1 MTNENAAPGGEI
13 LFEALIVPH
22 RSLTP
27 RGIRLLTGSILFL
40 SGIMAIRF
48 WVLGA
53 WPVAWFGLIEAGIA
67 IGLVHLN
74 VRQARASELV
84 VLSAGGVRIV
94 RTSPW
99 GGRVEQTFPLG
110 WLRVVLEERDGRVPA
125 LMLRDGSRGTE
136 IAAALGEVDKRDLAE
151 ALGMALHD
159 VRHPVFD
166 NKHL

>member
-1 MTNENAAPGGEI
+1 MTNENAVPGGDI

-27 RGIRLLTGSILFL
+27 RGIRILTGSILFL
-40 SGIMAIRF
+40 SGILAIRF

-84 VLSAGGVRIV
+84 VGWPGAGANASR
-94 RTSPW
+94 
-99 GGRVEQTFPLG
+99 RVT
-110 WLRVVLEERDGRVPA
+110 RDGDR
-125 LMLRDGSRGTE
+125 RCSWRG
-136 IAAALGEVDKRDLAE
+136 
-151 ALGMALHD
+151 
-159 VRHPVFD
+159 
-166 NKHL
+166 